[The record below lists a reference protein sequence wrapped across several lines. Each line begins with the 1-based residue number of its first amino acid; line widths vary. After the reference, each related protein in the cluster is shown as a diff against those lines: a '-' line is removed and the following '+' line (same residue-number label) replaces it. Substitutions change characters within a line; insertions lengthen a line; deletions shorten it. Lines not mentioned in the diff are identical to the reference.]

1 MFLFKKN
8 KKTLIVYILSF
19 FFSISGFFLL
29 DNAFWTD
36 LMEQVFNPAMSHD
49 YIINIWKNK
58 KTVWDTILREKTV
71 IEVWGAPFQPA
82 CFINNV
88 KQEGLNEQTCIQMG
102 WQRKTE
108 IINVHSKAPLI
119 VRITKFLLRMTI
131 VLSISMIIFNSV
143 KYMVEVLWWK
153 DRKSAESKKNLIYVV
168 SWIMLALLSVSVI
181 NLIISI
187 PKSSI
192 KTSDDLSAFEI
203 WCKTWSIILV
213 GNDLKEQICLKSTFG
228 HPQWTMQFR
237 ERKYLPP
244 FSMSADKM
252 EAHTVW
258 WYRCKICEWDWNSF
272 DKNCMRKR
280 IYNSEMKT
288 KCVED
293 LGWSIVN

>member
-1 MFLFKKN
+1 
-8 KKTLIVYILSF
+8 
-19 FFSISGFFLL
+19 
-29 DNAFWTD
+29 
-36 LMEQVFNPAMSHD
+36 MEQVFNPAMSHD
-49 YIINIWKNK
+49 YIINIGKNK
-58 KTVWDTILREKTV
+58 KTVGDTILREKTV
-71 IEVWGAPFQPA
+71 IEVGGAPFQPA

-102 WQRKTE
+102 GQRKTE

-143 KYMVEVLWWK
+143 KYMIEVLGGK

-168 SWIMLALLSVSVI
+168 SGIMLALLSVSVI

-203 WCKTWSIILV
+203 GCKTGSIILV

-228 HPQWTMQFR
+228 HPQGTMQFR

-252 EAHTVW
+252 EAHTVGG
-258 WYRCKICEWDWNSF
+258 YRCKICEGDGNSF

-293 LGWSIVN
+293 LGGSIVN